1 MAHQRSRPRN
11 QCGAWVDHP
20 VDAHRR
26 DPYTED
32 MIPAAA
38 SADSPSTKRLVLRS
52 RATMAKFYAFLIT
65 SALLSPLA
73 IPLNI
78 VVFTSSGNGI
88 ILFQIFF
95 GILLI
100 CFIGAFFSLGAMAI
114 GMRTIVDERGV
125 ELRQTRQAHRL
136 IPWQQAHGR
145 IMVKTTTQHT
155 SKRSTTISLIVINL
169 DHEQVE
175 IPETLLRSDGP
186 SGIAQQNY
194 RTAVRILSHDPW
206 GQTEP
211 LVETE
216 NALTPLVRHSFP
228 LNP

>member
-1 MAHQRSRPRN
+1 
-11 QCGAWVDHP
+11 
-20 VDAHRR
+20 
-26 DPYTED
+26 
-32 MIPAAA
+32 
-38 SADSPSTKRLVLRS
+38 
-52 RATMAKFYAFLIT
+52 
-65 SALLSPLA
+65 
-73 IPLNI
+73 
-78 VVFTSSGNGI
+78 
-88 ILFQIFF
+88 
-95 GILLI
+95 
-100 CFIGAFFSLGAMAI
+100 
-114 GMRTIVDERGV
+114 
-125 ELRQTRQAHRL
+125 
-136 IPWQQAHGR
+136 
-145 IMVKTTTQHT
+145 MVKTTTQHT

>member
-1 MAHQRSRPRN
+1 
-11 QCGAWVDHP
+11 
-20 VDAHRR
+20 
-26 DPYTED
+26 

-52 RATMAKFYAFLIT
+52 RATTAKFYAFLIT
-65 SALLSPLA
+65 SVLLSPLA

-114 GMRTIVDERGV
+114 GMRTIVDERGI
-125 ELRQTRQAHRL
+125 ELRQAHRFV
-136 IPWQQAHGR
+136 PWQQAHGR
-145 IMVKTTTQHT
+145 VMVKTTTQHT

-186 SGIAQQNY
+186 SGIARQNY

-216 NALTPLVRHSFP
+216 NALTPLVRRSFP